1 MTRAKKLLI
10 LIGNPNII
18 EFMTQNADSKKRNT
32 AEKEMIHIKC
42 VFAWYPPPVTRNG
55 INPIKY
61 GIQAY
66 LIPHN
71 ADSRIKQK
79 IPTKLEISN
88 SNPYMYAFSRSAGI
102 I

>member
-1 MTRAKKLLI
+1 MRCAFRIRASIRL
-10 LIGNPNII
+10 
-18 EFMTQNADSKKRNT
+18 EYSKKRNT